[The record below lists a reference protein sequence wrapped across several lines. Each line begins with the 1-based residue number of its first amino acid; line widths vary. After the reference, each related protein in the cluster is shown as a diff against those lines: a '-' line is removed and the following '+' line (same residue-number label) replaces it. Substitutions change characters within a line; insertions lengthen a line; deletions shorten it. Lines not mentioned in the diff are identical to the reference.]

1 MTLATHI
8 VVKDSVP
15 ALELFRY
22 CQSLLGDPDR
32 QSWEH
37 RNEGDSSDDW
47 AYGNRP
53 GQGPVALLTV
63 RHGAGRDID
72 FFGATSESSRWRGS
86 AMVTFDTGYAFCGPG
101 GANCGDLH
109 AWLVL
114 QVSQWLELR
123 GATYVWQQEST
134 GEWFDSAEPAALAA
148 LGSADLGALCC
159 PTVSAPA

>member
-15 ALELFRY
+15 AHELFRY

-37 RNEGDSSDDW
+37 RNDTESADDW
-47 AYGNRP
+47 AFANRP
-53 GQGPVALLTV
+53 AQGLVALLTV
-63 RHGAGRDID
+63 RHGAGRDLD
-72 FFGATSESSRWRGS
+72 FFAATSEPPHPRGS
-86 AMVTFDTGYAFCGPG
+86 AMVTFDTGYAFSGPG

-114 QVSQWLELR
+114 QVAQWLELR
-123 GATYVWQQEST
+123 GATYEWQQEST

-148 LGSADLGALCC
+148 LGSAEAGALCR
-159 PTVSAPA
+159 PTVSPPA